1 MFFKFEERVSEERC
15 RKDGNILSCT
25 DALTPAPQSKHVH
38 SSQYCYVTLCFI
50 YKTVERVHSPVF
62 KKHLV
67 LESNVNLWYSEKS
80 FNFQKTTSGNIKTLH
95 VRYFRVPKAYSTA
108 FSFTSELQLCPMNL
122 SSTACER
129 LSECWAC
136 HMTDHWVPLLQGVNA
151 HVPFS

>member
-67 LESNVNLWYSEKS
+67 LEEMLKSKGQKTWGPFQSAISMEKS
-80 FNFQKTTSGNIKTLH
+80 KHKGQYFHLYHTS
-95 VRYFRVPKAYSTA
+95 
-108 FSFTSELQLCPMNL
+108 
-122 SSTACER
+122 
-129 LSECWAC
+129 W
-136 HMTDHWVPLLQGVNA
+136 
-151 HVPFS
+151 